1 MNRNLVGSIYGRSS
15 IKISYFVMIR
25 LQAWPLQTILVTDWL
40 ISKKYSPLK
49 LLSQMKR
56 NLVGSIYG
64 RSSINSSYF
73 VMIRLQACPLQT
85 ILVTDWLISKKSS
98 PLKLRS
104 QMNRNLVGSMYG
116 RSSIKISYFVMIRL
130 QACPLQTI
138 LVTDWLISKKSSL
151 LKLLSQ
157 MNRNLV
163 GNIYG
168 RSSINISYF
177 VMIHLQAWPLQTI
190 LVTDWLISKK
200 IFSSETA

>member
-15 IKISYFVMIR
+15 INI
-25 LQAWPLQTILVTDWL
+25 
-40 ISKKYSPLK
+40 
-49 LLSQMKR
+49 
-56 NLVGSIYG
+56 
-64 RSSINSSYF
+64 SYF

-85 ILVTDWLISKKSS
+85 ILVTYWLISKKSS
-98 PLKLRS
+98 PLKLLS
-104 QMNRNLVGSMYG
+104 QMNRNLVGSIYG

-138 LVTDWLISKKSSL
+138 LVTDWLISKKSSP

-168 RSSINISYF
+168 RSSIKISYF
-177 VMIHLQAWPLQTI
+177 VMIRLQAWPLQTI
-190 LVTDWLISKK
+190 LVTDWLISKQ